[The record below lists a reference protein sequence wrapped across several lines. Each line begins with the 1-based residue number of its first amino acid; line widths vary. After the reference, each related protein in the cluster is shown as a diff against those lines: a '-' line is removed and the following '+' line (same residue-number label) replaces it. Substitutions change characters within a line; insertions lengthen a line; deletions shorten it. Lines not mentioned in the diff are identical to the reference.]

1 MKKTIIAGAIFFA
14 AFFCWS
20 CTKQITSYIPQPTPF
35 AYPST
40 YNFPHVNYVT
50 QQNILSQVDK
60 LMAAIDQGNTQ
71 GTPVDSGNLRT
82 IFTDTSGL
90 GLSLSSLCV
99 DSAAIVIPNY
109 FISIGADS
117 HSTVPGS
124 DGVAGVGAS
133 TQNPAKTYLQS
144 SNGFVYRELV
154 KTSIMEGLLAY
165 QLENRLHDS
174 IYNTLL
180 TANLQ
185 GNWDASFG
193 YFDVPVG
200 FPVDTVGAKYWG
212 RYAKN
217 LSASLGLDTV
227 IMNNFLIGR
236 AAIDNGF
243 LLAPSAIPANANYY
257 AIQDANTIVNAFDEL
272 IIGAAIHELSEAQ
285 LDSSSDPVSAR
296 AHLSSSWGF
305 IRSLDYNASPNR
317 SNNSTQIN
325 SILAAF
331 GTDLYKFPKNVD
343 SIKTVIGNTYGFLST
358 NF

>member
-1 MKKTIIAGAIFFA
+1 
-14 AFFCWS
+14 
-20 CTKQITSYIPQPTPF
+20 
-35 AYPST
+35 
-40 YNFPHVNYVT
+40 
-50 QQNILSQVDK
+50 
-60 LMAAIDQGNTQ
+60 
-71 GTPVDSGNLRT
+71 
-82 IFTDTSGL
+82 
-90 GLSLSSLCV
+90 
-99 DSAAIVIPNY
+99 
-109 FISIGADS
+109 
-117 HSTVPGS
+117 
-124 DGVAGVGAS
+124 
-133 TQNPAKTYLQS
+133 
-144 SNGFVYRELV
+144 
-154 KTSIMEGLLAY
+154 
-165 QLENRLHDS
+165 
-174 IYNTLL
+174 
-180 TANLQ
+180 
-185 GNWDASFG
+185 
-193 YFDVPVG
+193 
-200 FPVDTVGAKYWG
+200 
-212 RYAKN
+212 
-217 LSASLGLDTV
+217 
-227 IMNNFLIGR
+227 MNNFLIGR